1 MNMPLVGEAMTDGC
15 QCVGEHDSV
24 RDAARR
30 LAELQA
36 GALPICGDDER
47 LKGMVTDRDIAVK
60 VVAQGKDPGAT
71 EVAELAEGTPI
82 WVEADSDIDRAVEL
96 MAEHN
101 VRRLPVI
108 EDHRLVG
115 IISQADIAR
124 RAPAPEAGDLVASIS
139 SAPANN

>member
-1 MNMPLVGEAMTDGC
+1 MPLVGEMMTDDC

-36 GALPICGDDER
+36 GAMPICGDDER
-47 LKGMVTDRDIAVK
+47 LKGMVTDRDIAIK
-60 VVAQGKDPGAT
+60 VVAQGKDPEAT

-82 WVEADSDIDRAVEL
+82 WVEADADVDRAVEL
-96 MAEHN
+96 MATRN
-101 VRRLPVI
+101 IRRLPVI

-124 RAPAPEAGDLVASIS
+124 QAPAEAGGLLASIS

>member
-1 MNMPLVGEAMTDGC
+1 MPLVDETMTDDC

-24 RDAARR
+24 RDAARQ
-30 LAELQA
+30 LAELHA
-36 GALPICGDDER
+36 GAMPICGDDER

-60 VVAQGKDPGAT
+60 VVAQGKDPEAT
-71 EVAELAEGTPI
+71 EVAELAEGPPI
-82 WVEADSDIDRAVEL
+82 WVEADSDVDRAVEL
-96 MAEHN
+96 MATHN

-108 EDHRLVG
+108 KDHRLVG

-124 RAPAPEAGDLVASIS
+124 TAPAQEAGGLLASIS

>member
-1 MNMPLVGEAMTDGC
+1 MPLVGEMMTNDC

-36 GALPICGDDER
+36 GAMPICGDDER

-60 VVAQGKDPGAT
+60 VVAQGKDPDAT

-82 WVEADSDIDRAVEL
+82 WVEADADVDHAVEL
-96 MAEHN
+96 MATHN

-108 EDHRLVG
+108 EEHQLVG

-124 RAPAPEAGDLVASIS
+124 QTTAQEAGGLVASIS
-139 SAPANN
+139 SAPPNN

>member
-1 MNMPLVGEAMTDGC
+1 MPLVGEMMTDDC
-15 QCVGEHDSV
+15 QCIGEHDSV

-30 LAELQA
+30 LAELQT
-36 GALPICGDDER
+36 GAMPICGDDER

-60 VVAQGKDPGAT
+60 VVAQGKDPEAT

-82 WVEADSDIDRAVEL
+82 WVEADADVDRAVEL
-96 MAEHN
+96 MATRN

-124 RAPAPEAGDLVASIS
+124 QAPAQDAGGLLASIS

>member
-1 MNMPLVGEAMTDGC
+1 MPLVGEAMTEDC
-15 QCVGEHDSV
+15 KCIGEHDSV

-30 LAELQA
+30 LAELGA
-36 GALPICGDDER
+36 GAMPICGEDQR
-47 LKGMVTDRDIAVK
+47 LKGMITDRDIAVK
-60 VVAQGKDPGAT
+60 VVAEGKDPEAT
-71 EVAELAEGTPI
+71 EVATLAQGTPV
-82 WVEADSDIDRAVEL
+82 WVEADVDVDRAVDL
-96 MAEHN
+96 MAEHH

-124 RAPAPEAGDLVASIS
+124 QTPAREAGGLVASIS